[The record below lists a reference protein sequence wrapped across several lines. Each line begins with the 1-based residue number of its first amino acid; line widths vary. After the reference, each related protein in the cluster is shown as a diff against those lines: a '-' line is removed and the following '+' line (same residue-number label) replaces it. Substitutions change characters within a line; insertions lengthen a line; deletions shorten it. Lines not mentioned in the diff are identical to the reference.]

1 MDTIGMAGK
10 PSDTTR
16 SRTRRPRCSFLA
28 NCAFVSIDLQ
38 ESARGYLSEQ
48 SLPGTWRQMGFT
60 VADCNAAIDYLH
72 DTALPNAR
80 RVADACRALHLPMI
94 FVHWGYQFRDAMDL
108 APDVYQAFTRDIG
121 SDTTRWPHHISSAD
135 SRAAEALGVRPGE
148 YVLAKAD
155 QDAFGSCNIHFVL
168 QNLRARSIVFVGGHT
183 EGCLRRTALSAHR
196 LTYRTLCVADATF
209 NARESARLTAIEE
222 SKFDYVMTTDEFAD
236 WARQV
241 AERPAGGRRSRRGDS
256 EAG

>member
-1 MDTIGMAGK
+1 
-10 PSDTTR
+10 
-16 SRTRRPRCSFLA
+16 
-28 NCAFVSIDLQ
+28 
-38 ESARGYLSEQ
+38 
-48 SLPGTWRQMGFT
+48 MGFT

-72 DTALPNAR
+72 DTALANAR

-121 SDTTRWPHHISSAD
+121 SDVTKWPHHVSAPD
-135 SRAAEALGVRPGE
+135 SRVAEALGVRPGE

-168 QNLRARSIVFVGGHT
+168 QNLSARSIVFVGGHT

-196 LTYRTLCVADATF
+196 LRYRTLCVADATF
-209 NARESARLTAIEE
+209 NARESTRVRGIEG
-222 SKFDYVMTTDEFAD
+222 SRFDYVMPTDQFVA
-236 WARQV
+236 WAEQV
-241 AERPAGGRRSRRGDS
+241 AETAPERHAPRRRRS
-256 EAG
+256 